1 MRTLAALALCLSAPA
16 LAADVIIQNFAFN
29 PSDLTVTAGTT
40 VRWTNMDSSEHTAT
54 SQTGPGTL
62 IPSGVFDSGLLSPSQ
77 FYEFTFSTPGT
88 FYYYCQPHGSS
99 MQGVIR
105 VVAGCYANCD
115 ASTSIPKLTA
125 NDFQCF
131 LNRFA
136 AGESAANCDA
146 STTAPV
152 LNANDFQCFLN
163 AFAAGCS

>member
-88 FYYYCQPHGSS
+88 FYYYCRCLLHGLYTGNYLCRYFLPNSNHT
-99 MQGVIR
+99 R
-105 VVAGCYANCD
+105 RWRLHRFWCYCYPC
-115 ASTSIPKLTA
+115 T
-125 NDFQCF
+125 
-131 LNRFA
+131 
-136 AGESAANCDA
+136 
-146 STTAPV
+146 
-152 LNANDFQCFLN
+152 
-163 AFAAGCS
+163 